1 MTRSNEN
8 AQAVGGPSRAQSS
21 EMSQI
26 HASTIAHFSGA
37 FDSSLARS
45 KENGAR
51 WLPNPHSCAGQLLR
65 ALVEAPE
72 GVTPRSFYKQAWS
85 QRLAVYVCRLRSGG
99 WAVATELCNA
109 SNRFEKVQHA
119 RYRLVPDAALEA
131 HEFCEWLQ
139 LAREVSR

>member
-1 MTRSNEN
+1 MTAATNEN

-26 HASTIAHFSGA
+26 HASKIAHFSGD
-37 FDSSLARS
+37 FDSSRARS

-65 ALVEAPE
+65 ALVEAPD

-99 WAVATELCNA
+99 WAVATEL
-109 SNRFEKVQHA
+109 
-119 RYRLVPDAALEA
+119 
-131 HEFCEWLQ
+131 
-139 LAREVSR
+139 AREVSR

>member
-1 MTRSNEN
+1 
-8 AQAVGGPSRAQSS
+8 
-21 EMSQI
+21 MSQI
-26 HASTIAHFSGA
+26 HASKITHFSGD
-37 FDSSLARS
+37 FDSSRARS

-51 WLPNPHSCAGQLLR
+51 WLPNPHSCAEQLLR
-65 ALVEAPE
+65 ALAEAPD

-99 WAVATELCNA
+99 WTIDTELCNA

-119 RYRLVPDAALEA
+119 RYRLVSDTALEA
-131 HEFCEWLQ
+131 HELCEWLQ